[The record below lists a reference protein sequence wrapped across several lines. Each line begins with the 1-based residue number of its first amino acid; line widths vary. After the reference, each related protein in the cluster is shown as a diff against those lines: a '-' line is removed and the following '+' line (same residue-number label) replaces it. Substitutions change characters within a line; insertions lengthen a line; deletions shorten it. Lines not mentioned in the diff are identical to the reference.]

1 MNGRK
6 KLRSFDIIAMTQQS
20 RFNYVPMSCAILT
33 FVLHAA
39 IIFNGE
45 FVWDDRAAVL
55 SNPDVLGQRSLLD
68 LVSYDFWGQDMALE
82 VTSTLV
88 FDFAL
93 AHTLPISFSLCMHY
107 HQISHKSWR
116 PATVISLR
124 LSHNLYGAKASGF
137 HFDNVFIHAIITY
150 CYAVLCFQLTTNYIG
165 ECNMARRAAVLTS
178 IMFAV
183 HPIHTEP
190 VASIVGRSDL
200 LCGLFFVVSITLYRI
215 GRNEMNHYSMSH
227 WQY

>member
-68 LVSYDFWGQDMALE
+68 LVSYNFWGQDMALE
-82 VTSTLV
+82 VSSTLV

-93 AHTLPISFSLCMHY
+93 ARTYTSKQFIIVHTLSP
-107 HQISHKSWR
+107 
-116 PATVISLR
+116 
-124 LSHNLYGAKASGF
+124 
-137 HFDNVFIHAIITY
+137 D
-150 CYAVLCFQLTTNYIG
+150 
-165 ECNMARRAAVLTS
+165 
-178 IMFAV
+178 
-183 HPIHTEP
+183 
-190 VASIVGRSDL
+190 
-200 LCGLFFVVSITLYRI
+200 
-215 GRNEMNHYSMSH
+215 
-227 WQY
+227 

>member
-93 AHTLPISFSLCMHY
+93 AHTLPNSFSLCMHY

-116 PATVISLR
+116 PAKVNLQYCHAALGANSEKITNSINEDVTLNLLGIISKEIGKHDDAIQYFDKGMAVNAESYDL
-124 LSHNLYGAKASGF
+124 LINIASLHTDMDNYDLAKAYF
-137 HFDNVFIHAIITY
+137 EKAENLDDL
-150 CYAVLCFQLTTNYIG
+150 VLCHG
-165 ECNMARRAAVLTS
+165 V
-178 IMFAV
+178 
-183 HPIHTEP
+183 
-190 VASIVGRSDL
+190 
-200 LCGLFFVVSITLYRI
+200 
-215 GRNEMNHYSMSH
+215 
-227 WQY
+227 